1 MTFLGLETR
10 NDLPKVSYMTALDY
24 FVTLNF
30 AFIFATIVQFAIVHY
45 FTKIGSGE
53 YYIPPPEILK
63 KIQVA
68 RREGTMGVKQQE
80 DVEGG
85 EEDKVSNDEEDDD
98 VPHETVRRRKRGSDT
113 KRVSMTGKDHHHH
126 DNTVREETIPF
137 QLNSVSQIDKFCR
150 VFFPVTFIVVNYFY
164 WNNYLNDDDEDL

>member
-1 MTFLGLETR
+1 MSVLTMTFLGLETR

-63 KIQVA
+63 RLEIA
-68 RREGTMGVKQQE
+68 RKETEANKEGQE
-80 DVEGG
+80 AQNAKDATTTRGRSKASL
-85 EEDKVSNDEEDDD
+85 DNKVGN
-98 VPHETVRRRKRGSDT
+98 ETTTRDRR
-113 KRVSMTGKDHHHH
+113 
-126 DNTVREETIPF
+126 REETIPF

-150 VFFPVTFIVVNYFY
+150 ILFPVTFIVVNYFY
-164 WNNYLNDDDEDL
+164 WNNYLNDDEDDIL